1 MKYLLTLLFVAG
13 LAVASAPPELSGA
26 LSGTGFGFPGT
37 DDYLETYAYNAAS
50 GCTTIPASFTDYR
63 VVDDFVRTSAVNVT
77 KWTNWFVTTAST
89 PANLNLMCFANNA
102 GAPGTEVYQTPHA
115 VTCVNSGFLFGSY
128 VIYKAEMVLTQAFT
142 AGTWWV
148 GMHRVDGSSWY
159 PNLGTV
165 LTGSQAYRTVA
176 AGYAWQTVGTD
187 PAIGPAD
194 VFKIVEGVVT
204 SLDRTTW
211 GGIKNL
217 F

>member
-13 LAVASAPPELSGA
+13 LAVASSPELTGQ

-50 GCTTIPASFTDYR
+50 ALQTIPASFTDYR
-63 VVDDFVRTSAVNVT
+63 VVDDFVPAAGVNVT
-77 KWTNWFVTTAST
+77 KWTNWFVTTAAT
-89 PANLNLMCFANNA
+89 PTTLNLMCFANNA
-102 GAPGTEVYQTPHA
+102 GTPGTEVYQTPHA

-128 VIYKAEMVLTQAFT
+128 VIYKAEMVLSQAFT

-148 GMHRVDGSSWY
+148 GMHRVDGNNWY

-165 LTGSQAYRTVA
+165 VTGSQAYRTQA
-176 AGYAWQTVGTD
+176 AGYTWE
-187 PAIGPAD
+187 PCSSSIGAAD
-194 VFKIVEGVVT
+194 VFKIVEGIVT